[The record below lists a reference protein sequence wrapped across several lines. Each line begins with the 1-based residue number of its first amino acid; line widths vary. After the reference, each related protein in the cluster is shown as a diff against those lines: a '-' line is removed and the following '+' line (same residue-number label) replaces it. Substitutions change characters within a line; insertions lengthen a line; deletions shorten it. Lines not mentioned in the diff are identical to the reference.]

1 MIACQT
7 LYMKNLLILVLKT
20 ALKSLRFYDEICIIN
35 FRKKNIYQFHCK
47 NDNSQPIVVASS
59 IKLTDYSV
67 KEMKVDKM
75 SKSE

>member
-1 MIACQT
+1 
-7 LYMKNLLILVLKT
+7 MKS
-20 ALKSLRFYDEICIIN
+20 ALSIFV
-35 FRKKNIYQFHCK
+35 RKKYTSISLLK
-47 NDNSQPIVVASS
+47 NDKSQPILVASS

>member
-1 MIACQT
+1 M
-7 LYMKNLLILVLKT
+7 MKS
-20 ALKSLRFYDEICIIN
+20 ALSIFV
-35 FRKKNIYQFHCK
+35 RKKYK
-47 NDNSQPIVVASS
+47 NDNSQPILVASS

>member
-7 LYMKNLLILVLKT
+7 LYMKNLLILELKRNCKSKDSMMKS
-20 ALKSLRFYDEICIIN
+20 ALSIFV
-35 FRKKNIYQFHCK
+35 RKNKNY
-47 NDNSQPIVVASS
+47 NSQPILVASS

>member
-1 MIACQT
+1 MQNDCMSDIIHEKSFNLGIKNGIAKVKI
-7 LYMKNLLILVLKT
+7 LWWNLH
-20 ALKSLRFYDEICIIN
+20 
-35 FRKKNIYQFHCK
+35 YQFRQKKYK
-47 NDNSQPIVVASS
+47 NDSSQPILVASS

>member
-1 MIACQT
+1 MRKDCISNIIHEKNYT
-7 LYMKNLLILVLKT
+7 KDSMMKS
-20 ALKSLRFYDEICIIN
+20 ALSIFVR
-35 FRKKNIYQFHCK
+35 KNIHQFQCK
-47 NDNSQPIVVASS
+47 NDNSQPILVASS